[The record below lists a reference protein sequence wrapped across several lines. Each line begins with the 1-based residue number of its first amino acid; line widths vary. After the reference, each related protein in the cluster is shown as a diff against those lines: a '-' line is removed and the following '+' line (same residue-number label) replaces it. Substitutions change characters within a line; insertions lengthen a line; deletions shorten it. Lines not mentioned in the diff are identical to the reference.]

1 MRTNRSPII
10 IPLVLVIVVTGLV
23 VGSIVWSLRSHSSSS
38 EATIAAIDHLT
49 DVHLDTQPAASLPPQ
64 QSNAS
69 TIETFK
75 HNTNAMIAANNA
87 SVKKIVAAGTQKL
100 RSRYDNE
107 PVDRPWALRKQ
118 KALADA
124 NDSPMLDD
132 VKAKPISFDSTCR
145 STTCLI
151 SANFP
156 SASEAEDWFTLYT
169 MLAGPEM
176 SNAAMER
183 TTNPDGTVHLQI
195 YGQARK

>member
-1 MRTNRSPII
+1 MPTHRSSL
-10 IPLVLVIVVTGLV
+10 IPVALVALV
-23 VGSIVWSLRSHSSSS
+23 VGLVAGSIAWSFRSHNSSDPKPNPTSD
-38 EATIAAIDHLT
+38 IAA
-49 DVHLDTQPAASLPPQ
+49 DTGVEGQPASPLPAEHAHAAAIEQ
-64 QSNAS
+64 FKRNA
-69 TIETFK
+69 
-75 HNTNAMIAANNA
+75 NAMVAANNA
-87 SVKKIVAAGTQKL
+87 SGLKIVAAGTQKL

-124 NDSPMLDD
+124 NESPMLDD
-132 VKAKPISFDSTCR
+132 VKAKPLSFDSNCR

>member
-1 MRTNRSPII
+1 MPTNRSSL
-10 IPLVLVIVVTGLV
+10 IPLALV
-23 VGSIVWSLRSHSSSS
+23 VVVVALVAGSVGWSLRSHGGADAISAEASDNRSSTDLESQQ
-38 EATIAAIDHLT
+38 AAALPAQHAKAAPTIDAFNR
-49 DVHLDTQPAASLPPQ
+49 
-64 QSNAS
+64 NA
-69 TIETFK
+69 
-75 HNTNAMIAANNA
+75 NAMMAANNA
-87 SVKKIVAAGTQKL
+87 NTAKIVAAGTQKL
-100 RSRYDNE
+100 RSHYDNE
-107 PVDRPWALRKQ
+107 PVDRPWAMRKQ

-132 VKAKPISFDSTCR
+132 VKAKPLSFDSTCR

-156 SASEAEDWFTLYT
+156 STSEAEDWFTLYT